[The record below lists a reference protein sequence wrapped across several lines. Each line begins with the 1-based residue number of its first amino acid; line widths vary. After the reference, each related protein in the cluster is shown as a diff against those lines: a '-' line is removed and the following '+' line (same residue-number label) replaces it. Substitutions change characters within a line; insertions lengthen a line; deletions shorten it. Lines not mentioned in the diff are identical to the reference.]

1 MNDNSNNNI
10 ITPNIN
16 SFLSYLDKNT
26 AEQPKDESIKK
37 KRRRHHHHHHHK
49 KSRSKEKE
57 AKKNKLKK
65 SGFNNEQFII
75 NGNYN
80 LIKLLGYGTFGEII
94 LAFDN
99 NSRQLR
105 AIKFEIM
112 TAKNVQLKHEYT
124 IYEQLNIIEEKK
136 SQSRKDKEIYK
147 GTIDAESI
155 TKITMN
161 YVDKAN
167 NKAIGIPKVYYFDRI
182 ENRYSYMVMDFLG
195 PSLGDLFQL
204 MQKKFSLQTIC
215 MCGMQMMCRLEYIH
229 EKGFIHR
236 DIKPENFV
244 TGINDDSNTIY
255 IIDFGLAR
263 RFKDKKTG
271 AHTPYRENR
280 QMIGTVRYA
289 SINTQIGI
297 EQSRR
302 DDVEAVGYVL
312 VYLALGRLPWQ
323 RAGKEKGKGHLA
335 KVLEKKLITPPE
347 ILCKKLPRQFSFIFQ
362 YIRKLKFEERPDYNM
377 MKCLLA
383 DLLLSKMNLSKTTT
397 FSFDWFKDAN
407 NLELSESI
415 ENLNKNNS
423 SNISEENKENDN
435 DNDTEKVIDANYDKI
450 PDNHPRI
457 EDENEDIKNSNIDSN
472 IKEKRNANSEELE
485 SEEDY
490 DEDEEM
496 SEKKK
501 QKQKEKEKL
510 NQKNTENFVKFE
522 NFKEDDDIEQQSGD
536 EKKDENENENKGEDK
551 EDNKGEDK
559 EDNKGENKA
568 DNKGENVTPQGEQE
582 HVKKEKSSSESYGL
596 IKSDSVNKK

>member
-16 SFLSYLDKNT
+16 SFLNYLDKNT
-26 AEQPKDESIKK
+26 PAQPKDESIKK
-37 KRRRHHHHHHHK
+37 KKRRHHHHRHK
-49 KSRSKEKE
+49 KSKSKEKE
-57 AKKNKLKK
+57 SKKNKLKK

-112 TAKNVQLKHEYT
+112 TAKNAQLKHEYT

-136 SQSRKDKEIYK
+136 KQSKKEKEIYK
-147 GTIDAESI
+147 GTMDAESI

-167 NKAIGIPKVYYFDRI
+167 NKAIGIPKVYYFDKI
-182 ENRYSYMVMDFLG
+182 ENRFSYMVMDFLG

-204 MQKKFSLQTIC
+204 MQKKFTLQTIC

-347 ILCKKLPRQFSFIFQ
+347 ILCKKLPKQFSFIFQ

-383 DLLLSKMNLSKTTT
+383 DLLLSKMNLTKTTT
-397 FSFDWFKDAN
+397 FSFDWFKDPN
-407 NLELSESI
+407 NLELSESLD
-415 ENLNKNNS
+415 NMKQNNS
-423 SNISEENKENDN
+423 SNKSEENKDEENENDN
-435 DNDTEKVIDANYDKI
+435 ENAIDANYDKL
-450 PDNHPRI
+450 PDNHPKI
-457 EDENEDIKNSNIDSN
+457 EDENEDIKNNNIDSN
-472 IKEKRNANSEELE
+472 VKEKRNVSSEEID
-485 SEEDY
+485 SDEDY
-490 DEDEEM
+490 DEDEED

-501 QKQKEKEKL
+501 QKQKEKEKI

-522 NFKEDDDIEQQSGD
+522 NFKEDDVEQQSGE
-536 EKKDENENENKGEDK
+536 EKKAENENENKV
-551 EDNKGEDK
+551 EDNK
-559 EDNKGENKA
+559 NENKV
-568 DNKGENVTPQGEQE
+568 ENVTPQGEQE
-582 HVKKEKSSSESYGL
+582 PPKKEKSSSESYGL
-596 IKSDSVNKK
+596 IKSDSGNKK

>member
-16 SFLSYLDKNT
+16 SFLNYLDKNT
-26 AEQPKDESIKK
+26 PAQPKDESIKK
-37 KRRRHHHHHHHK
+37 KKRRHHHHRHK
-49 KSRSKEKE
+49 KSKSKEKE
-57 AKKNKLKK
+57 SKKNKLKK

-112 TAKNVQLKHEYT
+112 TAKNAQLKHEYT

-136 SQSRKDKEIYK
+136 KQSKKEKEIYK
-147 GTIDAESI
+147 GTMDAESI

-167 NKAIGIPKVYYFDRI
+167 NKAIGIPKVYYFDKI
-182 ENRYSYMVMDFLG
+182 ENRFSYMVMDFLG

-204 MQKKFSLQTIC
+204 MQKKFTLQTIC

-347 ILCKKLPRQFSFIFQ
+347 ILCKKLPKQFSFIFQ

-383 DLLLSKMNLSKTTT
+383 DLLLSKMNLTKTTT
-397 FSFDWFKDAN
+397 FSFDWFKDPN
-407 NLELSESI
+407 NLELSESLD
-415 ENLNKNNS
+415 NMKQNNS
-423 SNISEENKENDN
+423 SNKSEENKDDENENDN
-435 DNDTEKVIDANYDKI
+435 ENAIDANYDKL
-450 PDNHPRI
+450 PDNHPKI
-457 EDENEDIKNSNIDSN
+457 EDENEDIKNNNIDSN
-472 IKEKRNANSEELE
+472 VKEKRNVSSEEID
-485 SEEDY
+485 SDEDY
-490 DEDEEM
+490 DEDEED

-501 QKQKEKEKL
+501 QKQKEKEKI

-522 NFKEDDDIEQQSGD
+522 NFKEDDVEQQSGE
-536 EKKDENENENKGEDK
+536 EKKAENENENKV
-551 EDNKGEDK
+551 EDNK
-559 EDNKGENKA
+559 NENKV
-568 DNKGENVTPQGEQE
+568 ENATPQGEQE
-582 HVKKEKSSSESYGL
+582 PPKKEKSSSESYGL
-596 IKSDSVNKK
+596 IKSDSGNKK

>member
-16 SFLSYLDKNT
+16 SFLNYLDKNT
-26 AEQPKDESIKK
+26 PAQPKDESIKK
-37 KRRRHHHHHHHK
+37 KKRRHHHHRHK
-49 KSRSKEKE
+49 KSKSKEKE
-57 AKKNKLKK
+57 SKKNKLKK

-112 TAKNVQLKHEYT
+112 TAKNAQLKHEYT

-136 SQSRKDKEIYK
+136 KQSKKEKEIYK
-147 GTIDAESI
+147 GTMDAESI

-167 NKAIGIPKVYYFDRI
+167 NKAIGIPKVYYFDKI
-182 ENRYSYMVMDFLG
+182 ENRFSYMVMDFLG

-204 MQKKFSLQTIC
+204 MQKKFTLQTIC

-347 ILCKKLPRQFSFIFQ
+347 ILCKKLPKQFSFIFQ

-383 DLLLSKMNLSKTTT
+383 DLLLSKMNLTKTTT
-397 FSFDWFKDAN
+397 FTFDWFKDPN
-407 NLELSESI
+407 NLELSESLD
-415 ENLNKNNS
+415 NMKQNNS
-423 SNISEENKENDN
+423 SNKSEENKDEENENDN
-435 DNDTEKVIDANYDKI
+435 ENAIDANYDKL
-450 PDNHPRI
+450 PDNHPKI
-457 EDENEDIKNSNIDSN
+457 EDENEDIKNNNIDSN
-472 IKEKRNANSEELE
+472 VKEKRNVSSEEID
-485 SEEDY
+485 SDEDY
-490 DEDEEM
+490 DEDEED

-501 QKQKEKEKL
+501 QKQKEKEKI

-522 NFKEDDDIEQQSGD
+522 NFKEDDVEQQSGE
-536 EKKDENENENKGEDK
+536 EKKAENENETKV
-551 EDNKGEDK
+551 EDNK
-559 EDNKGENKA
+559 NENKV
-568 DNKGENVTPQGEQE
+568 ENVTPQGEQE
-582 HVKKEKSSSESYGL
+582 PPKKEKSSSESYGL
-596 IKSDSVNKK
+596 IKSDSGNKK